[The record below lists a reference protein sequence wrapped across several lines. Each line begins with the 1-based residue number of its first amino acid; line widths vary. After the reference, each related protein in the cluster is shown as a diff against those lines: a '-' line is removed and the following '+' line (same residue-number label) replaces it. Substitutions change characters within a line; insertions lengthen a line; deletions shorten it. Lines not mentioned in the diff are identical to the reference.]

1 MFVFKSYQVLG
12 LFSYNILWKYT
23 LKIINT
29 IFTKSKT
36 KTGLTLRT
44 LVWCIIYNFQEK
56 NPLIPDLS
64 SQSGS
69 FLLITEKQICHST
82 FVIIRNTTRGK

>member
-1 MFVFKSYQVLG
+1 MEIYIENNK
-12 LFSYNILWKYT
+12 YNFHVWSVY
-23 LKIINT
+23 
-29 IFTKSKT
+29 FTKSKT

-82 FVIIRNTTRGK
+82 FVIIRNTTRGM